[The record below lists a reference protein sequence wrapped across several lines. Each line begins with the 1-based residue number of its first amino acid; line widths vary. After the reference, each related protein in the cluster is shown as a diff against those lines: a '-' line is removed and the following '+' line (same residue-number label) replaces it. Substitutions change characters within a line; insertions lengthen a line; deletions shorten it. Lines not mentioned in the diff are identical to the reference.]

1 MEMELRSRAIDKVY
15 RRRDRI
21 EMPDFQRE
29 QVWTLPKKQLLIDSI
44 LRGWHLPKFY
54 FRKVDENT
62 FECVDGQQRLT
73 AIFEFFDGGLALSS
87 DTAAQVGA
95 KTYKDLPEPILD
107 DFDDFEIEI
116 EEIEDASDTGYRHS

>member
-1 MEMELRSRAIDKVY
+1 
-15 RRRDRI
+15 
-21 EMPDFQRE
+21 
-29 QVWTLPKKQLLIDSI
+29 VWTLPKKQLLIDSI

-73 AIFEFFDGGLALSS
+73 AIFEFFDGDLALSS
-87 DTAAQVGA
+87 DTAARIGA
-95 KTYKDLPEPILD
+95 RAYRDLPETILD

-116 EEIEDASDTGYRHS
+116 EEIEDASDTELEELFQRLQLRNAVEHRRKAERHWRRAA